1 MNSYLHSI
9 YLAIEDERPPR
20 LSRTPEWARLSRD
33 YLTLEE
39 AFLSGLEPETRR
51 RWEELQR
58 AAFALDELERE
69 GYIYTVS
76 AKGCFVARRNPQLAR
91 EEQLKKIE
99 GEMQRI
105 AELAAAGGISREEL
119 TEMFRLLVLETG
131 D

>member
-1 MNSYLHSI
+1 MTALEIHIRNSSGQPI
-9 YLAIEDERPPR
+9 YEQIGTQIKGLI
-20 LSRTPEWARLSRD
+20 
-33 YLTLEE
+33 
-39 AFLSGLEPETRR
+39 LSGSLKEGDP
-51 RWEELQR
+51 LPSIR
-58 AAFALDELERE
+58 ALARDLRISVITTKRAYDELERE

-119 TEMFRLLVLETG
+119 TEMFRLLVLEKG

>member
-33 YLTLEE
+33 HLTLEE

-69 GYIYTVS
+69 GCFRDALALGMELGRLS
-76 AKGCFVARRNPQLAR
+76 AGR
-91 EEQLKKIE
+91 
-99 GEMQRI
+99 
-105 AELAAAGGISREEL
+105 
-119 TEMFRLLVLETG
+119 
-131 D
+131 